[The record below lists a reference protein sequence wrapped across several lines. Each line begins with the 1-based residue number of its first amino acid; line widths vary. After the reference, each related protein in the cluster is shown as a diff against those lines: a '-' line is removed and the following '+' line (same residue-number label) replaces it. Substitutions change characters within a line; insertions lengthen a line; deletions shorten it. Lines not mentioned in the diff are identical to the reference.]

1 MRRQRRNQMRA
12 WRVAFTCLA
21 VLSAGVAANAGEI
34 VIPANVES
42 IIQTEAARPPQQ
54 RVLNKAQMEQSRTQ
68 MRTWV
73 SRSMDLGQ
81 AVRRASTR
89 FDRTSYVQESGA
101 DTLRLPT
108 ERLGAAQEQAPVAG
122 QVQRRAAVQV
132 DPGAARAVAQAE
144 PMHMVF
150 REGAAHLKFQKIKE
164 ARARTALAEAEA
176 IQLARDFLNGNSLLK
191 QTESDKVGRAY
202 VQERRISE
210 DRGAGRA
217 SDDYLV
223 QQDVV
228 FEREV
233 EGQPVI
239 NSKIVVGFQPDT
251 RDILLL
257 EHFNWTPIQQQVA
270 DQSADPPGTLPRSM
284 SLARV
289 TAPLARRVA
298 AQPDANL
305 RSRVEAKIRAVSGDK
320 FTRAEVT
327 RAMRAWFQ
335 TEDRLV
341 PVLVFEA
348 KVTFASDDEPM
359 TEPYV
364 EIINLAGSDDV
375 LYPGR
380 RQAEAPTQA
389 PGQTLLQQ
397 PSRVRVTPRAR
408 VVR

>member
-1 MRRQRRNQMRA
+1 MRT

-21 VLSAGVAANAGEI
+21 VLAAGVAANAGEI

-54 RVLNKAQMEQSRTQ
+54 RVLDKAQMEQSRTR

-73 SRSMDLGQ
+73 SRSMDLG
-81 AVRRASTR
+81 AATKRTSTR
-89 FDRTSYVQESGA
+89 FNRTSYVQQSSA

-108 ERLGAAQEQAPVAG
+108 ERLGAAQEQAPIA
-122 QVQRRAAVQV
+122 RRAQQRTAVQL
-132 DPGAARAVAQAE
+132 DPAAVRGVAQAE
-144 PMHMVF
+144 PIHMVF
-150 REGAAHLKFQKIKE
+150 REGAGHLKFQKTKE
-164 ARARTALAEAEA
+164 VRAHTALAEAEA

-210 DRGAGRA
+210 DRGAGRTP
-217 SDDYLV
+217 DDYLV

-270 DQSADPPGTLPRSM
+270 DQSADPPFTLPRSM
-284 SLARV
+284 ALTRV

-341 PVLVFEA
+341 PVLVFET
-348 KVTFASDDEPM
+348 KVTFASDEGPM
-359 TEPYV
+359 TEPYLEV
-364 EIINLAGSDDV
+364 INLAGSDDV

-380 RQAEAPTQA
+380 RQAEAPAQA
-389 PGQTLLQQ
+389 PGQAVLQQ
-397 PSRVRVTPRAR
+397 RQITAPRAR

>member
-1 MRRQRRNQMRA
+1 
-12 WRVAFTCLA
+12 
-21 VLSAGVAANAGEI
+21 
-34 VIPANVES
+34 
-42 IIQTEAARPPQQ
+42 
-54 RVLNKAQMEQSRTQ
+54 AQMEQSRTR

-73 SRSMDLGQ
+73 SRSMDLG
-81 AVRRASTR
+81 AATKRTSTR
-89 FDRTSYVQESGA
+89 FNRTSYVEQSSS

-132 DPGAARAVAQAE
+132 APAAARAVAQAE
-144 PMHMVF
+144 PIHMVF
-150 REGAAHLKFQKIKE
+150 RDGAGHLKFQKTKE
-164 ARARTALAEAEA
+164 VRAHAALAEAEA

-191 QTESDKVGRAY
+191 QTGSDKVGRVY

-210 DRGAGRA
+210 DRGAGQT

-270 DQSADPPGTLPRSM
+270 DQSADPPFTLPRSM
-284 SLARV
+284 ALTRA

-320 FTRAEVT
+320 FTRAEVVG
-327 RAMRAWFQ
+327 AMRAWFQ

-341 PVLVFEA
+341 PVLVFETE
-348 KVTFASDDEPM
+348 VTFPSERGPI

-364 EIINLAGSDDV
+364 ELINLAGSDDV

-380 RQAEAPTQA
+380 RRAEAPAQA
-389 PGQTLLQQ
+389 PGRALLQQ
-397 PSRVRVTPRAR
+397 RQIVAPRAR

>member
-1 MRRQRRNQMRA
+1 MRT
-12 WRVAFTCLA
+12 WRVAFAYIA
-21 VLSAGVAANAGEI
+21 VLGAAAVANAGEI

-42 IIQTEAARPPQQ
+42 IIQTEAARPLEQ
-54 RVLNKAQMEQSRTQ
+54 RALDKAQMEQCRTL

-73 SRSMDLGQ
+73 SGSMDLS
-81 AVRRASTR
+81 AATKRTSTR
-89 FDRTSYVQESGA
+89 FDRTSYVQQSSS

-108 ERLGAAQEQAPVAG
+108 ERLRVTPEQAPIA
-122 QVQRRAAVQV
+122 RRAQQRIAVQL
-132 DPGAARAVAQAE
+132 DPAALRSVAQAE
-144 PMHMVF
+144 PVHMVF
-150 REGAAHLKFQKIKE
+150 REGAGHLKFQKMKE
-164 ARARTALAEAEA
+164 VRARTALAEAEA
-176 IQLARDFLNGNSLLK
+176 IQLARSFLDGNSLLK
-191 QTESDKVGRAY
+191 QTGSDKVGRVY

-210 DRGAGRA
+210 DRGAGQA

-239 NSKIVVGFQPDT
+239 NSKIVVGFEPDT
-251 RDILLL
+251 RDIVLL

-270 DQSADPPGTLPRSM
+270 DQSADPPFTLPRSM
-284 SLARV
+284 ALTRV
-289 TAPLARRVA
+289 TAPLARRVV
-298 AQPDANL
+298 AQSDTGL
-305 RSRVEAKIRAVSGDK
+305 RGRVEAKIRAVSGDK

-335 TEDRLV
+335 TEDSLV
-341 PVLVFEA
+341 PVLVFET
-348 KVTFASDDEPM
+348 KVTFASARGPM
-359 TEPYV
+359 TEPYLEV
-364 EIINLAGSDDV
+364 INLAGSDDV

-389 PGQTLLQQ
+389 AGQALLQQ
-397 PSRVRVTPRAR
+397 RQIAVPRAR

>member
-1 MRRQRRNQMRA
+1 MRT
-12 WRVAFTCLA
+12 WRVAFAYIA
-21 VLSAGVAANAGEI
+21 VLGAAAVANAGEI

-42 IIQTEAARPPQQ
+42 IIQTEAARPLEQ
-54 RVLNKAQMEQSRTQ
+54 RALDKAQMEQCRTL

-73 SRSMDLGQ
+73 SGSMDLS
-81 AVRRASTR
+81 AATKRTSTR
-89 FDRTSYVQESGA
+89 FDRTSYVQQSSS

-108 ERLGAAQEQAPVAG
+108 ERLGVTPEQAPIA
-122 QVQRRAAVQV
+122 RRAQQRIAVQL
-132 DPGAARAVAQAE
+132 DPAALRSVAQAE
-144 PMHMVF
+144 PVHMVF
-150 REGAAHLKFQKIKE
+150 REGAGHLKFQKMKE
-164 ARARTALAEAEA
+164 VRARTALAEAEA
-176 IQLARDFLNGNSLLK
+176 IQLARSFLDGNSLLK
-191 QTESDKVGRAY
+191 QTGSDKVGRVY

-210 DRGAGRA
+210 DRGAGQA

-239 NSKIVVGFQPDT
+239 NSKIVVGFEPDT
-251 RDILLL
+251 RDIVLL

-270 DQSADPPGTLPRSM
+270 DQSADPPFTLPRSM
-284 SLARV
+284 ALTRV
-289 TAPLARRVA
+289 TAPLARRVV
-298 AQPDANL
+298 AQSDTGL
-305 RSRVEAKIRAVSGDK
+305 RGRVEAKIRAVSGDK

-335 TEDRLV
+335 TEDSLV
-341 PVLVFEA
+341 PVLVFET
-348 KVTFASDDEPM
+348 KVTFASARGPM
-359 TEPYV
+359 TEPYLEV
-364 EIINLAGSDDV
+364 INLAGSDDV

-389 PGQTLLQQ
+389 AGQALLQQ
-397 PSRVRVTPRAR
+397 RQIAVPRAR

>member
-1 MRRQRRNQMRA
+1 MRT
-12 WRVAFTCLA
+12 WRVAFAYIA
-21 VLSAGVAANAGEI
+21 VLGAAAAANAGEI

-42 IIQTEAARPPQQ
+42 IIQTEAARPLEQ
-54 RVLNKAQMEQSRTQ
+54 RALDKAQMEQCRTL

-73 SRSMDLGQ
+73 SGSMDLS
-81 AVRRASTR
+81 AATKRTSTR
-89 FDRTSYVQESGA
+89 FDRTSYVQQSST

-108 ERLGAAQEQAPVAG
+108 ERLGVTPGQAPIA
-122 QVQRRAAVQV
+122 RRAQQRTAVQL
-132 DPGAARAVAQAE
+132 DPAAARSVAQAE
-144 PMHMVF
+144 PVHMVF
-150 REGAAHLKFQKIKE
+150 REGAGHLKFQKMKE
-164 ARARTALAEAEA
+164 VRARTALAEAEA
-176 IQLARDFLNGNSLLK
+176 IQLARSFLDENSLLK
-191 QTESDKVGRAY
+191 QTGSDKVGRVY

-239 NSKIVVGFQPDT
+239 NSKIVVGFEPDT
-251 RDILLL
+251 RDIVLL

-270 DQSADPPGTLPRSM
+270 DQSADPPFTLPRSM
-284 SLARV
+284 ALTRV
-289 TAPLARRVA
+289 TAPLARRVV
-298 AQPDANL
+298 AQSDTGL
-305 RSRVEAKIRAVSGDK
+305 RGRVEAKIRAVSGDK

-335 TEDRLV
+335 TEDSLV
-341 PVLVFEA
+341 PVLVFET
-348 KVTFASDDEPM
+348 KVTFASARGPM
-359 TEPYV
+359 TEPYLEV
-364 EIINLAGSDDV
+364 INLAGSDDV

-389 PGQTLLQQ
+389 AGQALLQQ
-397 PSRVRVTPRAR
+397 RQIAVPRAR

>member
-1 MRRQRRNQMRA
+1 MRRQRRNQMRT
-12 WRVAFTCLA
+12 WRVAFTCVA
-21 VLSAGVAANAGEI
+21 VLSAGVVANAGEI

-42 IIQTEAARPPQQ
+42 IIQTEAARPPEQ
-54 RVLNKAQMEQSRTQ
+54 RVLDKAQMEQSRTQ

-73 SRSMDLGQ
+73 SRSMNLGQ
-81 AVRRASTR
+81 AVRRSSTR
-89 FDRTSYVQESGA
+89 FNRTSYVQESGA

-122 QVQRRAAVQV
+122 QVQRRAAVQAA
-132 DPGAARAVAQAE
+132 PGAASAMAQAE

-150 REGAAHLKFQKIKE
+150 REGAGHLKFQKIKE

-176 IQLARDFLNGNSLLK
+176 IQLARDFLNGNSLLR
-191 QTESDKVGRAY
+191 QTGSDKIGRAY

-210 DRGAGRA
+210 DRGAGRTP
-217 SDDYLV
+217 DDYLV

-270 DQSADPPGTLPRSM
+270 DQSADPPFTLPRSM
-284 SLARV
+284 ALTRV
-289 TAPLARRVA
+289 TAPLTRRVA

-305 RSRVEAKIRAVSGDK
+305 RSRVEAKIRAASGDK

-341 PVLVFEA
+341 PVLVFETE
-348 KVTFASDDEPM
+348 VTFPSARGPI

-364 EIINLAGSDDV
+364 ELINLAGSDDV
-375 LYPGR
+375 LYPGLSR
-380 RQAEAPTQA
+380 VQAPAQA
-389 PGQTLLQQ
+389 PGQAVLQQ
-397 PSRVRVTPRAR
+397 RQIAVPRAR

>member
-1 MRRQRRNQMRA
+1 MRT
-12 WRVAFTCLA
+12 WRVAFAYIA
-21 VLSAGVAANAGEI
+21 VLGAAAVANAGEI

-42 IIQTEAARPPQQ
+42 IIQTEAARPLEQ
-54 RVLNKAQMEQSRTQ
+54 RALDKAQMEQCRTL

-73 SRSMDLGQ
+73 SGSMDLS
-81 AVRRASTR
+81 AATKRTSTR
-89 FDRTSYVQESGA
+89 FDRTSYVQQSST

-108 ERLGAAQEQAPVAG
+108 ERLGATPGQAPIA
-122 QVQRRAAVQV
+122 RRAQQRIAVQL
-132 DPGAARAVAQAE
+132 DPAALRSVAQAE
-144 PMHMVF
+144 PVHMVF
-150 REGAAHLKFQKIKE
+150 REGAGHLKFQKMKE
-164 ARARTALAEAEA
+164 VRARTALAEAEA
-176 IQLARDFLNGNSLLK
+176 IQLARSFLDGNSLLK
-191 QTESDKVGRAY
+191 QTGSDKVGRVY

-239 NSKIVVGFQPDT
+239 NSKIVVGFEPDT
-251 RDILLL
+251 RDIVLL

-270 DQSADPPGTLPRSM
+270 DQSADPPFTLPRSM
-284 SLARV
+284 ALTRV
-289 TAPLARRVA
+289 TAPLARRVV
-298 AQPDANL
+298 AQSDTGL
-305 RSRVEAKIRAVSGDK
+305 RGRVEAKIRAVSGDK

-335 TEDRLV
+335 TEDSLV
-341 PVLVFEA
+341 PVLVFET
-348 KVTFASDDEPM
+348 KVTFASARGPM
-359 TEPYV
+359 TEPYLEV
-364 EIINLAGSDDV
+364 INLAGSDDV

-389 PGQTLLQQ
+389 AGQALLQQ
-397 PSRVRVTPRAR
+397 RQIAVPRAR

>member
-1 MRRQRRNQMRA
+1 MRT
-12 WRVAFTCLA
+12 WRVACTCLA
-21 VLSAGVAANAGEI
+21 VLGAGVAASAGEI
-34 VIPANVES
+34 VIPANVDS
-42 IIQTEAARPPQQ
+42 IIQTEAARPPRQLS
-54 RVLNKAQMEQSRTQ
+54 LNTNQMEQSRTL

-81 AVRRASTR
+81 ATRRASTR
-89 FDRTSYVQESGA
+89 FDRTSYVQESET
-101 DTLRLPT
+101 DMLRLPT
-108 ERLGAAQEQAPVAG
+108 ERLSAAPEQAPIA
-122 QVQRRAAVQV
+122 RRAQQRTAVQV
-132 DPGAARAVAQAE
+132 DPGAARAAAQA
-144 PMHMVF
+144 PPVHMVF
-150 REGAAHLKFQKIKE
+150 REGAGHLKFQKVKE
-164 ARARTALAEAEA
+164 VRAQTALVEAEA
-176 IQLARDFLNGNSLLK
+176 IQLARDFLNANSLLK

-210 DRGAGRA
+210 DRGEGRA
-217 SDDYLV
+217 PDDYLV

-239 NSKIVVGFQPDT
+239 NSKIVVGFQPDS

-257 EHFNWTPIQQQVA
+257 GHFNWTPIQQQVS
-270 DQSADPPGTLPRSM
+270 DQSLDPSAVVPHAM

-289 TAPLARRVA
+289 TAPLTRRIA
-298 AQPDANL
+298 AQPDTNL
-305 RSRVEAKIRAVSGDK
+305 RSRVEAKIRATSGDR
-320 FTRAEVT
+320 FTRAEVS

-348 KVTFASDDEPM
+348 KVTFASDRGPI
-359 TEPYV
+359 TEPYL

-389 PGQTLLQQ
+389 PGGRTLLQQ

>member
-1 MRRQRRNQMRA
+1 MRA

-21 VLSAGVAANAGEI
+21 VLSAGAVANAGEI

-42 IIQTEAARPPQQ
+42 IIQTEAARPLKQ
-54 RVLNKAQMEQSRTQ
+54 LALDKAQMEQSRTR

-73 SRSMDLGQ
+73 SRSMDLG
-81 AVRRASTR
+81 AATKRTSTR
-89 FDRTSYVQESGA
+89 FNRTSYVEQSSA

-108 ERLGAAQEQAPVAG
+108 ERLGAALDQAPIARR
-122 QVQRRAAVQV
+122 VQRRAAVQV

-144 PMHMVF
+144 PVQMVF
-150 REGAAHLKFQKIKE
+150 RDGPGHLKFQKTKE
-164 ARARTALAEAEA
+164 VRAHTALAEAEA
-176 IQLARDFLNGNSLLK
+176 IQLARDFLNGNSLLR
-191 QTESDKVGRAY
+191 QTESDKVGRIY

-210 DRGAGRA
+210 DRGAGQAR
-217 SDDYLV
+217 DDYLV

-257 EHFNWTPIQQQVA
+257 EHFNWTPIQQQGA
-270 DQSADPPGTLPRSM
+270 DQSANPLSTLPRSM

-289 TAPLARRVA
+289 TAPLTRRVA
-298 AQPDANL
+298 AQPDTNL
-305 RSRVEAKIRAVSGDK
+305 RGRVEAKIRAVSGDE

-341 PVLVFEA
+341 PVLVFET
-348 KVTFASDDEPM
+348 KVTFASARGPI
-359 TEPYV
+359 TEPYLEV
-364 EIINLAGSDDV
+364 INLAGSDDV

-389 PGQTLLQQ
+389 PGRTLLQQ
-397 PSRVRVTPRAR
+397 RRITAPRAH

>member
-1 MRRQRRNQMRA
+1 MRT

-42 IIQTEAARPPQQ
+42 IIQTEAARPLKQ
-54 RVLNKAQMEQSRTQ
+54 LTLDKAQMEQSRTR

-73 SRSMDLGQ
+73 SGSMDLG
-81 AVRRASTR
+81 AATKRTSTR
-89 FDRTSYVQESGA
+89 FNRTSYVEQSSS

-108 ERLGAAQEQAPVAG
+108 ERLGAAAEQAPIA
-122 QVQRRAAVQV
+122 RRAQQRTPVQLA
-132 DPGAARAVAQAE
+132 PAAARSAAQAE
-144 PMHMVF
+144 PVQMVF
-150 REGAAHLKFQKIKE
+150 REGAGHLKFQKMKE
-164 ARARTALAEAEA
+164 VRARTALPEAEA
-176 IQLARDFLNGNSLLK
+176 IQLARDFLNGNSLLR

-210 DRGAGRA
+210 DRGAGQA

-223 QQDVV
+223 QQDVI

-239 NSKIVVGFQPDT
+239 NSKIVVGFEPDT

-270 DQSADPPGTLPRSM
+270 DQSADPPGSLPRAM

-305 RSRVEAKIRAVSGDK
+305 RSRVEAKIRSVSGEN
-320 FTRAEVT
+320 FTRAEVA

-335 TEDRLV
+335 TEDGLV
-341 PVLVFEA
+341 PVLVFET
-348 KVTFASDDEPM
+348 KVTFASARGPI
-359 TEPYV
+359 TEPYLEV
-364 EIINLAGSDDV
+364 INLAGSDDV

-380 RQAEAPTQA
+380 RRAEAPAQA
-389 PGQTLLQQ
+389 PGRALLQQ
-397 PSRVRVTPRAR
+397 REITAPGAR